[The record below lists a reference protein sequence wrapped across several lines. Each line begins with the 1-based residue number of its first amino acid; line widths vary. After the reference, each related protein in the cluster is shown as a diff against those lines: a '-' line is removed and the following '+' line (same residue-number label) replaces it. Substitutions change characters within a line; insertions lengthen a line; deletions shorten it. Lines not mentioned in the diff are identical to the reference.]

1 MILEKKKLKVKN
13 LDQSFELPINDIKRG
28 INSYEDFFIVKNSK
42 DKINIFD
49 RICDHNGGRLISKNN
64 TNEIICPLHG
74 WKFDANTGFYT
85 NTKVKK
91 KEIPFEVKNKKI
103 IFKLDKKIPKFTT
116 FEDNIEF
123 EIIFLNHS
131 CLVFKTKEF
140 SFAIDP
146 WIFGPAFLGGWW
158 LKNKSPSNSLELLN
172 SCDFIFISHN
182 HPDHLHDLTLNKINP
197 QMQYYVANFQSKSTH
212 NYLKSIG
219 KENVENLNFGSE
231 YINKDLKFVIS
242 PLKSGDFRDDS
253 GIYFSIGKF
262 KSILA
267 VDTNSI
273 NFFSLPNNITFLA
286 SSFAGGAS
294 GYPVCFD
301 NFKIDEKK
309 KIIDRNNRALFA
321 RNNKLINTTNPKF
334 YMPYAGFFEEK
345 ATRDKTIHEINEKM
359 SIEKYENF
367 FEKKKNEIL
376 NVNKFQKYTFLGEEL
391 TKKEK
396 INKKFN
402 DFEIDNYLENQKR
415 FYNKLSNNDIID
427 YFKNCKFNSKLKLF
441 INLTNDDFSNT
452 YNSFIVNFSKRKTN
466 IEFLKQSAYEF
477 FNKEKEKKI
486 TSNLIYASIR
496 LEAFVNVIKNYLPW
510 EDMLIG
516 FQLRIQ
522 RFPDVYNSDFW
533 YHFSN
538 IYVKSSR
545 KSSLSQ
551 CNFCE
556 IILQKFDT
564 TYIRDT
570 KI

>member
-1 MILEKKKLKVKN
+1 M
-13 LDQSFELPINDIKRG
+13 
-28 INSYEDFFIVKNSK
+28 Y
-42 DKINIFD
+42 
-49 RICDHNGGRLISKNN
+49 
-64 TNEIICPLHG
+64 
-74 WKFDANTGFYT
+74 
-85 NTKVKK
+85 
-91 KEIPFEVKNKKI
+91 
-103 IFKLDKKIPKFTT
+103 
-116 FEDNIEF
+116 
-123 EIIFLNHS
+123 
-131 CLVFKTKEF
+131 
-140 SFAIDP
+140 
-146 WIFGPAFLGGWW
+146 
-158 LKNKSPSNSLELLN
+158 
-172 SCDFIFISHN
+172 
-182 HPDHLHDLTLNKINP
+182 
-197 QMQYYVANFQSKSTH
+197 
-212 NYLKSIG
+212 
-219 KENVENLNFGSE
+219 
-231 YINKDLKFVIS
+231 
-242 PLKSGDFRDDS
+242 
-253 GIYFSIGKF
+253 
-262 KSILA
+262 
-267 VDTNSI
+267 
-273 NFFSLPNNITFLA
+273 
-286 SSFAGGAS
+286 
-294 GYPVCFD
+294 
-301 NFKIDEKK
+301 
-309 KIIDRNNRALFA
+309 
-321 RNNKLINTTNPKF
+321 
-334 YMPYAGFFEEK
+334 
-345 ATRDKTIHEINEKM
+345 
-359 SIEKYENF
+359 IEKYENF